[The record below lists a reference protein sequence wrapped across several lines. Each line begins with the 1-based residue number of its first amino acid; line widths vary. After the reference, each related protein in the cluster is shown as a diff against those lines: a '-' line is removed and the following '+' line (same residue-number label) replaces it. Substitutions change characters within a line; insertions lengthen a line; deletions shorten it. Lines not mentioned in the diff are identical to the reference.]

1 MDLSL
6 PMKWLRILKAFYI
19 HHFIGFVISYQVV
32 GDVLLVIIFL
42 VDGSYELVTTNL
54 QDKKLVVIIAITL
67 IKLSAS
73 HMPGTMR
80 SALLM
85 FECMNWLNESGHC
98 SRGSRVS
105 MLWSFLCPSRCTER
119 PYGMC
124 GEWHPLLG
132 WRYGNVWSGVQ
143 EVNHEQTRHSVHV
156 SRAHLEALF

>member
-1 MDLSL
+1 MEVVTQSPAQLSL
-6 PMKWLRILKAFYI
+6 LQTEVYGPIFAHEMTLRILKAFYI

-54 QDKKLVVIIAITL
+54 QDKKLVVIAITL

-85 FECMNWLNESGHC
+85 FECMN
-98 SRGSRVS
+98 
-105 MLWSFLCPSRCTER
+105 
-119 PYGMC
+119 
-124 GEWHPLLG
+124 
-132 WRYGNVWSGVQ
+132 
-143 EVNHEQTRHSVHV
+143 
-156 SRAHLEALF
+156 